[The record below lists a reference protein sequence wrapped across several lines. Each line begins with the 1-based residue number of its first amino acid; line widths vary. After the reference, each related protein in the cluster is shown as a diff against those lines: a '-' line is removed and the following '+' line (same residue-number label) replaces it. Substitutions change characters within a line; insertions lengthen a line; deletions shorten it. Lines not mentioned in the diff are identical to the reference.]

1 VAAVTSTADHATPQ
15 QPERKGPIRRL
26 YDWVIGW
33 ADTRFAVAALF
44 VLAFAESSF
53 FPIPP
58 DVLMIAMCIG
68 CVPMSY
74 RYATWCSI
82 GSVIGGAAGYAIGF
96 FLWEIDGVQQFFFD
110 YIPGVSPA
118 TVDKVGGLYEQYS
131 FWIVFAAAFTPI
143 PYKVI
148 TILAGVF
155 AINFPM
161 FLLGSAIGRSAR
173 FFLVAWLFK
182 KFGPGIKDFI
192 ERRFALVTFL
202 GTVLLVAG
210 FVAIKFVFH
219 TDDPPKVEHGRQIDG
234 PNGNDDGK

>member
-1 VAAVTSTADHATPQ
+1 VTSTADTSAAPEPQ
-15 QPERKGPIRRL
+15 RKGPIRRL

-33 ADTRFAVAALF
+33 ADTRFAVPALF
-44 VLAFAESSF
+44 LLAFAESSF

-58 DVLMIAMCIG
+58 DVLLIAMCIG
-68 CVPMSY
+68 SVQKSY
-74 RYATWCSI
+74 KYASWCAI
-82 GSVIGGAAGYAIGF
+82 GSVIGGAAGYGIGY
-96 FLWEIDGVQQFFFD
+96 FLWELDGVQQFFFD
-110 YIPGVSPA
+110 YIPGVSPE
-118 TVDKVGGLYEQYS
+118 TVDKVGGLYEQWS

-173 FFLVAWLFK
+173 FFLVAWLFR

-192 ERRFALVTFL
+192 EKRFALVTFL
-202 GTVLLVAG
+202 GTVLLVGG

-219 TDDPPKVEHGRQIDG
+219 TDDPPKVESTEPGDG
-234 PNGNDDGK
+234 NGKPK